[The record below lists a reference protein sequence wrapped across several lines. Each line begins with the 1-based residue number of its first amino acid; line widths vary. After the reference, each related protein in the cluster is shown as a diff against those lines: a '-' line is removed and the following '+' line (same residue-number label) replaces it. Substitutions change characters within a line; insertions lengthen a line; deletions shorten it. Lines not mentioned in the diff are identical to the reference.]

1 MRRRRWAVR
10 PPHVD
15 DLGAP
20 DASAD
25 IARGSRPLPRRG
37 HDRQDLAAVVGD
49 LVRAEAGDVAE
60 VRLAGW
66 STFLDGGERLVGEDD
81 RGGESAGPSDL
92 VAPFAQRGGELLV
105 VDSGALEAATEGAFP
120 AGDQTRAADAA
131 TIRRFPAGR
140 LPRRTRT
147 PLPHQPGGGRL
158 AARPAAGAHG
168 GQEPAGLALPSRPR
182 TGQRPRDHQPVLGPR
197 HSDVEEPPLLL
208 DPGVGVR
215 VDDGEVALGGAD
227 DEDHGPLEALR
238 GVQGRDRHPVG
249 GRRMRELC
257 TTLELLHEL
266 GHRAAS
272 RGGDL
277 LGQGQDRGEGL
288 PALAGRSPA
297 GRPGRQPPHAR
308 EDGVRL
314 LHQSV
319 GGVRGGG
326 ARGGVR
332 ARGGRHRRSHVELSL
347 TRGSAGRS
355 CRGGGCRG
363 GSRWGRGCRGGVCR
377 GRSRWGRGHRRG

>member
-1 MRRRRWAVR
+1 M
-10 PPHVD
+10 
-15 DLGAP
+15 
-20 DASAD
+20 
-25 IARGSRPLPRRG
+25 
-37 HDRQDLAAVVGD
+37 
-49 LVRAEAGDVAE
+49 
-60 VRLAGW
+60 
-66 STFLDGGERLVGEDD
+66 
-81 RGGESAGPSDL
+81 
-92 VAPFAQRGGELLV
+92 
-105 VDSGALEAATEGAFP
+105 DSGALEAATEGAFP

-131 TIRRFPAGR
+131 TIRRSPAGR

-326 ARGGVR
+326 ARGWRAGGARR
-332 ARGGRHRRSHVELSL
+332 ARPTQPRRALPGPRQWRSGLSGRGLSGLRSRPQPMGPGLSGRGLSGRGLSGPQPLGPGPPSGLRLGMANWPHRLLSHPRSRSPWRAPNRPTSRLPRARPPPGPRPLPASGGPLRRRRARAS
-347 TRGSAGRS
+347 GRS
-355 CRGGGCRG
+355 PHGPQD
-363 GSRWGRGCRGGVCR
+363 GRRTVR
-377 GRSRWGRGHRRG
+377 PPS